1 MDTTDH
7 PPSSNTESQNPPTQK
22 RMTEKEKIEKPVVDF
37 QIAKSPHLL
46 LKKEKKI
53 AATRAAFEKYYPTS
67 KVVKKA
73 RKKSKP
79 LKK

>member
-7 PPSSNTESQNPPTQK
+7 PQPPKTEHQNHEHQNQQMQK
-22 RMTEKEKIEKPVVDF
+22 PIAQPVVDF
-37 QIAKSPHLL
+37 QTAKSPYLL

-53 AATRAAFEKYYPTS
+53 ADTRLAFEKYYPTS
-67 KVVKKA
+67 KIVKKA

-79 LKK
+79 SKK